1 MKRCRLFA
9 FVLVV
14 AVILSLASCSS
25 SSPSNYAKAESAA
38 YDADMAYTGGWGAAE
53 EAYAEAPAAYD
64 PSSEKV
70 EASNDLASR
79 KIIKNAD
86 LSFETTA
93 YDEFLASLTACVGQF
108 GGYTEASETYGGGVY
123 SSYRSSRSAYVTL
136 RIPADRYDGFMETVC
151 GLGAVTH
158 RSESTEDVTMSYTDT
173 ESRVRALETEYQT
186 LLDILAKAESLED
199 VILLQSRISDVNYQ
213 LDSYKSQLRKYDDLI
228 SYCTVY
234 VDVSEVRREST
245 QSEYTMTFGERIVS
259 GLRENLLDI
268 GEDASDFAVWFVT
281 SLPYLLIWAVVIAAV
296 VLIVR
301 AIFRSHRKKKEKRQL
316 EAYLRSQSN
325 EKDEKKDNTPKN
337 A

>member
-25 SSPSNYAKAESAA
+25 SSSSNYAKAESAA

-53 EAYAEAPAAYD
+53 ESYDAPAEYAPD
-64 PSSEKV
+64 TSPEKV

-93 YDEFLASLTACVGQF
+93 YDEFLASLNACVAQY
-108 GGYTEASETYGGGVY
+108 GGYTESSETYGGGVY

-158 RSESTEDVTMSYTDT
+158 RSESTEDVTMSYTDM

-199 VILLQSRISDVNYQ
+199 VILLQSRISELNYQ
-213 LDSYKSQLRKYDDLI
+213 MDSYKSQLRKYDDLI
-228 SYCTVY
+228 SYCTVRIS
-234 VDVSEVRREST
+234 VNEVWRET
-245 QSEYTMTFGERIVS
+245 VPNDHAMTFGERIGT
-259 GLRENLLDI
+259 GLKENLLDI
-268 GEDASDFAVWFVT
+268 GEGFSDFAVWFVT
-281 SLPYLLIWAVVIAAV
+281 SLPYLLIWAVVIIAAV
-296 VLIVR
+296 FLIRAIVR
-301 AIFRSHRKKKEKRQL
+301 RHRKKKEKKL
-316 EAYLRSQSN
+316 VEAYIRSQEHETEN
-325 EKDEKKDNTPKN
+325 KKTDENP
-337 A
+337 